1 VAIHSLLRR
10 LRRGRPIVVVSGLP
24 RSGTS
29 MAMKMLEAGGL
40 PVVTD
45 GRRAADGS
53 NPNGYYEFERVKE
66 LDKGGDTAW
75 LADARGKAV
84 KIISLLVTHLPES
97 YDYQVIFMRRNLDEI
112 VASQNAM
119 LDARQEARGVADERT
134 RELYET
140 HLRQVDRFLA
150 QRRCFSTLTV
160 DYGDALADPRAQAS
174 RINTFLGG
182 SLAVDRMVAVAEP
195 ALYRNRSTTSQP
207 ASAPRR

>member
-1 VAIHSLLRR
+1 VAINSLLRR

-40 PVVTD
+40 PVLVD
-45 GRRAADGS
+45 GRRTADGS

-66 LDKGGDTAW
+66 LDKAGDTAW
-75 LADARGKAV
+75 LAEARGKAV
-84 KIISLLVTHLPES
+84 KIISLLVTYLPES

-112 VASQNAM
+112 IASQNAM
-119 LDARQEARGVADERT
+119 LDSRQEGRGVADERT

-150 QRRCFSTLTV
+150 QRACFSTLSV
-160 DYGDALADPRAQAS
+160 DYGKVLADPRGPALQ
-174 RINTFLGG
+174 INAFLDGA
-182 SLAVDRMVAVAEP
+182 LDVERMVAVAEP
-195 ALYRNRSTTSQP
+195 KLYRNRFTRP
-207 ASAPRR
+207 D

>member
-1 VAIHSLLRR
+1 
-10 LRRGRPIVVVSGLP
+10 
-24 RSGTS
+24 

-66 LDKGGDTAW
+66 LDKAGDTAW
-75 LADARGKAV
+75 LAEARGKAV
-84 KIISLLVTHLPES
+84 KIISLLVTYLPEL

-112 VASQNAM
+112 IASQNAM
-119 LDARQEARGVADERT
+119 LDSRQEGRGVADQRT

-150 QRRCFSTLTV
+150 QRACFSTLSV
-160 DYGDALADPRAQAS
+160 DYGKVLAEPRAHALQ
-174 RINTFLGG
+174 INAFLDRA
-182 SLAVDRMVAVAEP
+182 LDVERMVAVAEP
-195 ALYRNRSTTSQP
+195 KLYRNRSTRP
-207 ASAPRR
+207 A